1 MKHQRVIEQ
10 PQRST
15 SNCCSKF
22 NNYVIVHNL
31 LLNTCTTMTPMSRD
45 LLLSRLRYYDNSRSS
60 TGAYTSYN
68 AAGPRQVRGV
78 SVITQNSQRSRH
90 CHAKVMRWLPQCI
103 DFWLLSHEVSGA
115 ARPTAE
121 SSQSKQLKMKS
132 NTAF

>member
-45 LLLSRLRYYDNSRSS
+45 LLLSHLRYYDNHIR
-60 TGAYTSYN
+60 
-68 AAGPRQVRGV
+68 PQVLIRRIMLQAHDKCVV
-78 SVITQNSQRSRH
+78 SV
-90 CHAKVMRWLPQCI
+90 
-103 DFWLLSHEVSGA
+103 
-115 ARPTAE
+115 
-121 SSQSKQLKMKS
+121 
-132 NTAF
+132 